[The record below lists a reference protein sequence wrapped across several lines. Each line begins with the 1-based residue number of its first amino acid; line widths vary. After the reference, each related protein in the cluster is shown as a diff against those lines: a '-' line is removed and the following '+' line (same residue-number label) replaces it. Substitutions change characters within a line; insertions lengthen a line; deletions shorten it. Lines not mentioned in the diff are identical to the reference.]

1 MRIAIFSDTHDNIF
15 NLRAAV
21 RYCNAYGVSTVIHCG
36 DLISPF
42 MLPVIA
48 EFGGAVHLIYGN
60 NMGDQHLIA
69 QRCGTTFPTLTHH
82 GILGAMEAGGVTIAF
97 THYPEMARGLACQG
111 RFRVVCCGHN
121 HRYGVERLGE
131 CLLINPGELL
141 GAEAPPPC
149 FAILET
155 ATLEVER
162 VEIADPRR
170 EAAGL

>member
-1 MRIAIFSDTHDNIF
+1 MRIAIFSDTHDNIS

-21 RYCNAYGVSTVIHCG
+21 TYCNAYAVSAIIHCG

-42 MLPVIA
+42 MLPVLA
-48 EFGGAVHLIYGN
+48 EFGGAAHLIYGN
-60 NMGDQHLIA
+60 NAGDQHLIS
-69 QRCGTTFPTLTHH
+69 QRCGPVFSTLTHH
-82 GILGAMEAGGVTIAF
+82 GILGAIEAGGLKIAF

-111 RFRVVCCGHN
+111 NFNVVCCGHN
-121 HRYGVERLGE
+121 HRYGVEHLGE

-141 GAEAPPPC
+141 GAEVVPPC

-162 VEIADPRR
+162 VEIADPSRR
-170 EAAGL
+170 L